1 MTFRSTAT
9 ERCPMM
15 RHARMN
21 ELIEAVLKEWEIGE
35 RGGGRRER
43 RERGARRGGGGDEEE
58 EEEDKPTAP
67 GGAEICSASRS
78 ALGFA
83 AAPLS
88 INANAPLI
96 IVNRDNAL
104 ESAGRAYSRAYRP
117 RLQSRARARG
127 APLEKRETKR

>member
-1 MTFRSTAT
+1 
-9 ERCPMM
+9 M

-35 RGGGRRER
+35 RGGGRQEG
-43 RERGARRGGGGDEEE
+43 EEGAGSEAGGRGDEEE

>member
-1 MTFRSTAT
+1 
-9 ERCPMM
+9 
-15 RHARMN
+15 MN

-35 RGGGRRER
+35 RGGGGRG
-43 RERGARRGGGGDEEE
+43 ERGEGGGGRGGGRGAGGGGGGGGGDEE